1 MKKDLVAYFSA
12 SGVTAGLAKRLALA
26 IGADVYEI
34 RPVTPYSERDLDWT
48 DPASRSSIE
57 MKDKSYRPP
66 IIVSDLPDA
75 QTYDRIFVGFP
86 IWWYVAPR
94 IIETFL
100 ESYDFNGKTVYTF
113 STSGSSS
120 GSGAYNFLSSEYEE
134 IGFVGY
140 FHSTSSQLSSAQT
153 RVASWLDEIGLAA

>member
-86 IWWYVAPR
+86 IWWYVAPTVVN
-94 IIETFL
+94 TFL
-100 ESYDFNGKTVYTF
+100 ESLDLNGKKIIPF
-113 STSGSSS
+113 ATSGSSGMGDTVKELKPSAKGATVTS
-120 GSGAYNFLSSEYEE
+120 GKRFSARASEAE
-134 IGFVGY
+134 
-140 FHSTSSQLSSAQT
+140 LK
-153 RVASWLDEIGLAA
+153 SWAESV